1 MLYVFIHLLVQTSST
16 PRTSHPIL
24 DASTLEPHLG
34 EVVDGVLE
42 IGIDGVLLSS
52 ALSHG
57 VCGSNGNQ
65 SIGEGIG
72 VRLESCKVVLDAG
85 RKASR
90 DEL

>member
-1 MLYVFIHLLVQTSST
+1 MRLV
-16 PRTSHPIL
+16 
-24 DASTLEPHLG
+24 G

-42 IGIDGVLLSS
+42 IGIDGVLLSN

-72 VRLESCKVVLDAG
+72 VRLESFMDSG

-90 DEL
+90 DELGLLVLDGSHVG